1 MTLQDLRP
9 GESGRILEFEPNAVT
24 DRLMEMGMLPGSV
37 VQVVRLAP
45 LGDPMDLK
53 VRGYHLS
60 IRKAE
65 AAQIRISK
73 CERK

>member
-9 GESGRILEFEPNAVT
+9 GESGKILGFEPSTVT
-24 DRLMEMGMLPGSV
+24 DRLMEMGMLPGSE
-37 VQVVRLAP
+37 VQVIRLAP

-60 IRKAE
+60 IRKSE
-65 AAQIRISK
+65 AALIQISK
-73 CERK
+73 CEA

>member
-9 GESGRILEFEPNAVT
+9 GESGKILEYEAGAIT
-24 DRLMEMGMLPGSV
+24 DRLMEMGMLPGSE

-45 LGDPMDLK
+45 LGDPIDLK
-53 VRGYHLS
+53 IRGYHLS

-65 AAQIRISK
+65 AARIRISRCK
-73 CERK
+73 T

>member
-9 GESGRILEFEPNAVT
+9 GESGTILGFESSAVT
-24 DRLMEMGMLPGSV
+24 DRLMEMGMLPGSK

-45 LGDPMDLK
+45 FGDPMDLK

-60 IRKAE
+60 IRKSE
-65 AAQIRISK
+65 AAQVRISK
-73 CERK
+73 CEP

>member
-9 GESGRILEFEPNAVT
+9 GEVGKIIGFESSGVT
-24 DRLMEMGMLPGSV
+24 HRLMEMGMLPGSE

-45 LGDPMDLK
+45 FGDPMDLK

-60 IRKAE
+60 IRKVD
-65 AAQIRISK
+65 AAQIRITK
-73 CERK
+73 CQD

>member
-9 GESGRILEFEPNAVT
+9 GESGKILGFESSAAS
-24 DRLMEMGMLPGSV
+24 DRLMEMGMLPGSE
-37 VQVVRLAP
+37 VQVIRLAP
-45 LGDPMDLK
+45 FGDPMDLK

-73 CERK
+73 CEV